1 MIRFKM
7 LVATLCATLL
17 FASIALAQELPRH
30 EVSVQGTGFFT
41 NDTTARGITQHTTD
55 SGGLLV
61 SYRYQLTRW
70 LAGDG
75 SYGYTRNSFQNSFGP
90 GFDIQTNV
98 HQITGALVITAP
110 ESIGIL
116 KPFALA
122 GGGVLKFDP
131 IENGFT
137 GIGPFGPL
145 GQNKGTFIYGG
156 GTDVNFGKNVAL
168 RLEYRGL
175 VYDRPDFG
183 FGFLNVGKTTHT
195 AQPSAGI
202 VFRF

>member
-1 MIRFKM
+1 MTRSKM
-7 LVATLCATLL
+7 FVATIFATVLL
-17 FASIALAQELPRH
+17 ASIALAQETPRN
-30 EVSVQGTGFFT
+30 EVSIQGTGFFT
-41 NDTTARGITQHTTD
+41 NDTTARGFTQHTTD

-61 SYRYQLTRW
+61 SYRYNLARW
-70 LAGDG
+70 LAADG
-75 SYGYTRNSFQNSFGP
+75 SYGYTRNTLQASAGP
-90 GFDIQTNV
+90 VFDIQSNV
-98 HQITGALVITAP
+98 HQFTGALVLKAP
-110 ESIGIL
+110 HDIGIF

-131 IENGFT
+131 IESGFI
-137 GIGPFGPL
+137 GIGALGPL
-145 GQNKGTFIYGG
+145 GQSKGAFIYGG
-156 GTDVNFGKNVAL
+156 GTDVNLSNNIAL

-183 FGFLNVGKTTHT
+183 FNYLNVGRTHT